1 MTLQTEKTT
10 LHLVFPIAYYEANA
24 SPWLYDPEAVTAMPE
39 EDREVLRS
47 CHVSLLENIG
57 DVISVCEH
65 LYQHKILDS
74 DDLDEIRQITRKSDR
89 NAHVLRTIQTRGN
102 ILDLVIDIM
111 RGKREN
117 QEAAAILQ
125 RKRFQQN
132 GM

>member
-1 MTLQTEKTT
+1 
-10 LHLVFPIAYYEANA
+10 
-24 SPWLYDPEAVTAMPE
+24 MPD

-74 DDLDEIRQITRKSDR
+74 DDLEEVRRINKKRDR

-102 ILDLVIDIM
+102 VLDLVIDIM

-125 RKRFQQN
+125 RKRFHVTDR
-132 GM
+132 

>member
-1 MTLQTEKTT
+1 
-10 LHLVFPIAYYEANA
+10 
-24 SPWLYDPEAVTAMPE
+24 MPD

-74 DDLDEIRQITRKSDR
+74 DDLEEVRRINKKKDR

-117 QEAAAILQ
+117 QEASAILQ
-125 RKRFQQN
+125 RKRFHVTDR
-132 GM
+132 